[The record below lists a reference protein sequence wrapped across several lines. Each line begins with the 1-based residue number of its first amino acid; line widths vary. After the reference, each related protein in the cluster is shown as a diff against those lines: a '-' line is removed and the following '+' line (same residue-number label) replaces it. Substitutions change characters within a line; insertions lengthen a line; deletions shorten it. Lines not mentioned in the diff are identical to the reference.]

1 MLKFE
6 WGEDKAAAN
15 LAKHGVSFEEAAT
28 VFGDPLA
35 ITFADP
41 DHSQGEAR
49 LLTFGV
55 SSLRKRLLVVAHT
68 ERGRKVRIISARRA
82 TKRERIIYEQD

>member
-1 MLKFE
+1 MLKFA
-6 WGEDKAAAN
+6 WDAAKAAAN

-35 ITFADP
+35 LTFGDP
-41 DHSQGEAR
+41 DHSVDEHR

-55 SSLRKRLLVVAHT
+55 SDRNRVLLVVNV
-68 ERGRKVRIISARRA
+68 ERGRILRIISARKA
-82 TKRERIIYEQD
+82 TKHERGIYEQD

>member
-1 MLKFE
+1 MLKFA
-6 WGEDKAAAN
+6 WDAAKAAAN

-35 ITFADP
+35 LTFNDP
-41 DHSQGEAR
+41 DHSLDEHR

-55 SSLRKRLLVVAHT
+55 SDRNRVLLVVNV
-68 ERGRKVRIISARRA
+68 ERGRILRIISARKA
-82 TKRERIIYEQD
+82 TKHERDIYEQD

>member
-1 MLKFE
+1 MLKFA
-6 WGEDKAAAN
+6 WDAAKAAAN

-35 ITFADP
+35 LTFDDP
-41 DHSQGEAR
+41 DHSVDEHH

-55 SSLRKRLLVVAHT
+55 SDRNRVLLVVNV
-68 ERGRKVRIISARRA
+68 ERGRILRIISARKA
-82 TKRERIIYEQD
+82 TKHERGIYEQD